1 MDPKAFY
8 SIKLISNPFKIEGG
22 TFFQLN
28 WIDFTSN
35 EYSSSIYLKGK
46 DVKRIT
52 WEGKESQPMMKDG
65 ALYFIKSG
73 DEDTLMESTYGDP
86 LPAKSINEHVLTD
99 PKTGDQIPI
108 VDPPMVINDPV
119 PDQPFPLSKSFIK
132 FQPVFSFDKIK
143 KYLPYGKGFLF
154 LGERKK
160 KNDLPFEAS
169 SLKYKFDSRGLL
181 RSRTA
186 LYYFDGK
193 EVRMIMGG
201 DYDVNDFHTDGTRVV
216 ASASMSNDDVSFQD
230 VFEVDV
236 ESSSYTRLT
245 KGEGSV
251 ISVVVTP
258 SGFAYLGHRK
268 GTSPWA
274 RKDVIFEDGRVLT
287 CGKSCGNSVVN
298 DLFVKYGE
306 KLVVDDGKV
315 YSLGQEGGTVNVY
328 SVEEGT
334 KVTDVKGVVLDFDVK
349 KGEVDYV
356 FSDPRKP
363 SLMGSYDPN
372 KSVEGVVPN
381 SVVNGIEG
389 WIMKRGDGFPNVVFV
404 HGGPHTAYG
413 YMYYIEFNYLFQE
426 GFNVIYTNP
435 SGSQGYGEEFA
446 QAVVGKWCDVD
457 FSELMN
463 FLSGLGLK
471 GKFHLTGG
479 SYGGY
484 FTNMALTKT
493 DFFSS
498 GVAERSISNL
508 VSMCGTSDIGFW
520 FNAIESGISDPWEKE
535 SIDKLME
542 MSPIYHVKNVKTPLM
557 LIHGEEDMRCPIEQA
572 EQFFIA
578 LRMNGVDAKLVRYPG
593 DSHEHARRGK
603 PLNMVD
609 RLRRKSEWFKSH

>member
-1 MDPKAFY
+1 MDPKVFY
-8 SIKLISNPFKIEGG
+8 SIKLISNPVKSEDG

-35 EYSSSIYLKGK
+35 SYSSSIYFKGK
-46 DVKRIT
+46 DVKRVT
-52 WEGKESQPMMKDG
+52 WGGKESQPLVKDG
-65 ALYFIKSG
+65 VLHYVKGG
-73 DEDTLMESTYGDP
+73 DKDTLMRSTLGEP
-86 LPAKSINEHVLTD
+86 E
-99 PKTGDQIPI
+99 
-108 VDPPMVINDPV
+108 
-119 PDQPFPLSKSFIK
+119 
-132 FQPVFSFDKIK
+132 PVFSFDKIK

-154 LGERKK
+154 LGEERKG
-160 KNDLPFEAS
+160 NSTPFEAS

-181 RSRTA
+181 RSRTS

-193 EVRMIMGG
+193 ETRTIMGG
-201 DYDVNDFHTDGTRVV
+201 NYDVNDFDTDGRRVV
-216 ASASMSNDDVSFQD
+216 ASATMSNDDVSFQD

-236 ESSSYTRLT
+236 GSSSFTKLT
-245 KGEGSV
+245 KGEGA
-251 ISVVVTP
+251 VTAVALTK

-268 GTSPWA
+268 GLSPWA

-287 CGKSCGNSVVN
+287 CGKYCGNSVVN
-298 DLFVKYGE
+298 DLFVKYGD
-306 KLVVDDGKV
+306 KLVVDGGKV
-315 YSLGQEGGTVNVY
+315 YSLGQDGPTVNVY
-328 SVEEGT
+328 SVEDGE

-349 KGEVDYV
+349 DGVEYV
-356 FSDPRKP
+356 YSDPRKP
-363 SLMGSYDPN
+363 SLMGGYDPN
-372 KSVEGVVPN
+372 ESVEGVIPD
-381 SVVNGIEG
+381 SFTKGIEG
-389 WIMKRGDGFPNVVFV
+389 WVMKRDEKAPNVVFV

-435 SGSQGYGEEFA
+435 SGSQGYGEDFA
-446 QAVVGKWCDVD
+446 RAVVGKWCDID
-457 FSELMN
+457 FSELMS
-463 FLSGLGLK
+463 FVSSLGLK

-498 GVAERSISNL
+498 GIAERSISNL

-520 FNAIESGISDPWEKE
+520 FNAIESGISDPWERE
-535 SIDKLME
+535 SIGKLLE
-542 MSPIYHVKNVKTPLM
+542 MSPIYHVKKVKTPLM

-578 LRMNGVDAKLVRYPG
+578 LKMNGVDARLVRYPG

-609 RLRRKSEWFKSH
+609 S